1 MRQREPVLEAVAVTR
16 RFGYRPVVR
25 EATFALGAGDALLL
39 TGPNGSGKTTL
50 LRVLAGLLRPS
61 SGSVT
66 RRAVVEFVGHEAMVY
81 DALTGRENLR
91 FFARLRGRTD
101 GRAVDA
107 VLERLGLADRRDDRV
122 GTYSRGMLQ
131 RLAIARA
138 LLPDPGLLLL
148 DEPLTGLDAETQRT
162 LLTLLGAL
170 RDAGTAMVIVSH
182 QLDGLEAVA
191 RRRARLTEGTLAVE
205 GAADA

>member
-1 MRQREPVLEAVAVTR
+1 MPPDDGVLDARAVTR

-25 EATFALGAGDALLL
+25 DASLTLAAGEALLL

-61 SGSVT
+61 SGVVT
-66 RRAVVEFVGHEAMVY
+66 RRAVTEFVGHEAMVY

-91 FFARLRGRTD
+91 FFARLRGSTD
-101 GRAVDA
+101 GRAIDA
-107 VLERLGLADRRDDRV
+107 LLERLGLAERGDDRA

-148 DEPLTGLDAETQRT
+148 DEPLTGLDAETAAT
-162 LLTLLGAL
+162 LVALLGAL

-182 QLDGLEAVA
+182 QLEGLGDVA
-191 RRRARLTEGTLAVE
+191 TRRARMAHGTLDE
-205 GAADA
+205 RHPDG